1 MLSVSEYNLLMKAV
15 ELKNVDIEYYIHL
28 LAFNNLRVRAEKKIS
43 KDKVKPVYDTFK
55 KFFNYEE
62 RLNEVL
68 GKRKKSK
75 FENLKNFLKA
85 KKGGNSNA

>member
-28 LAFNNLRVRAEKKIS
+28 LAFNNLRVRAEKKIG

-55 KFFNYEE
+55 KFFNYDE

-68 GKRKKSK
+68 GRKKSK

-85 KKGGNSNA
+85 KKGGNSDA